1 MHRTYEATNAPIHVS
16 WFNDRIEVLSPGGA
30 FGVVTA
36 ANFGQPR
43 LTDYRNPNLAEA
55 MKHLGYVQQFGMG
68 IPTAKSLLKEAG
80 HPELE
85 FEINDNYVLATI
97 KAVPKS

>member
-1 MHRTYEATNAPIHVS
+1 
-16 WFNDRIEVLSPGGA
+16 
-30 FGVVTA
+30 
-36 ANFGQPR
+36 
-43 LTDYRNPNLAEA
+43 
-55 MKHLGYVQQFGMG
+55 MKHLGYVQRFGMG

-97 KAVPKS
+97 KGSAKILKGDDNARSSFNFLQQ